1 MKKTIITLSALM
13 LLVASC
19 GSPKSLQKATGSTE
33 IEVPFQGKDYSSNKD
48 VFRAKNVGKSP
59 DLATAKKIALLN
71 AKSEMASNI
80 NSLIKKV
87 AEQYVNQRSVGNKQ
101 EYESKFEE
109 NVREV
114 VDLTMKDVVVFAE
127 KTFKEL
133 DGSYSYWVAIE
144 MNKANLIEGISNKI
158 SKNEALKLDYD
169 KMKFEQIFN
178 EEMRKM
184 ENQ

>member
-1 MKKTIITLSALM
+1 MKKSILILSTTLLI
-13 LLVASC
+13 VVSC
-19 GSPKSLQKATGSTE
+19 GSPKSLQKATGATE
-33 IEVPFQGKDYSSNKD
+33 IEVPFQGKEYITNKD

-71 AKSEMASNI
+71 AKAEMASNI
-80 NSLIKKV
+80 NSTIKKV
-87 AEQYVNQRSVGNKQ
+87 AEQYVNQRTVGNKQ

-109 NVREV
+109 DVREV
-114 VDLTMKDVVVFAE
+114 VNMTLKDVVVFAE
-127 KTFKEL
+127 KTFKEM

-144 MNKANLIEGISNKI
+144 VNKASLLEGISNKI

-178 EEMRKM
+178 AEMEKL
-184 ENQ
+184 ENK